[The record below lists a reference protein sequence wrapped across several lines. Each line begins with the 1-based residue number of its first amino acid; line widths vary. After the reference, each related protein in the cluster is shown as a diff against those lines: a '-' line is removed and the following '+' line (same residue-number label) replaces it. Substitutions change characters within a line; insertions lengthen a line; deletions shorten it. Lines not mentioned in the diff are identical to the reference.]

1 MYHTDLVQFR
11 AARNRTLEMTEGLSQ
26 AQADFSPGS
35 NIWSIGEILDH
46 LLLSEQT
53 NRNEIAQLVE
63 LSKSGRR
70 PFISRT
76 LTDVNFSPSFI
87 PRSLLPFFELPFR
100 TLNMFLPAS
109 VREFMVRYRLIPA
122 RNADITTPRKG
133 MMITQLRSELD
144 SSIKETTA
152 LFDRNPGLD
161 YRAMIL
167 DHPLLGTNNVLQ
179 LLRIL
184 AAHERRH
191 QDQIGDILRRADR
204 PQESL
209 AYPLSRR

>member
-1 MYHTDLVQFR
+1 MYHADLAQLREV
-11 AARNRTLEMTEGLSQ
+11 RNRTLEMTEGLSQ
-26 AQADFSPGS
+26 AQADFSPGY

-53 NRNEIAQLVE
+53 NRNEIAQLIE
-63 LSKSGRR
+63 LGKSGRR

-76 LTDVNFSPSFI
+76 LADVNFSPAFI
-87 PRSLLPFFELPFR
+87 PRSILPFFELPFR
-100 TLNMFLPAS
+100 TLTMFLPAS
-109 VREFMVRYRLIPA
+109 VRELIVRYRLIPA
-122 RNADITTPRKG
+122 RSADITTPRKG
-133 MMITQLRSELD
+133 KRITELRSELD
-144 SSIKETTA
+144 ASIKETAA

-184 AAHERRH
+184 ASHERRH
-191 QDQIGDILRRADR
+191 QDQVGDILRRANR
-204 PQESL
+204 LLESS
-209 AYPLSRR
+209 SR